1 MGVRV
6 VRLVLAAGVCCAA
19 LSLLPELA
27 AAAGKTFYASPSAE
41 AAGAC
46 TQPDPCPI
54 PQALTKAGDGDSI
67 SLAGGSGPYI
77 LPPGGITIEDEVD
90 FGAQPG
96 APATLVS
103 SISSTGLHVTPVA
116 DAKVHDVALQGEG
129 GFELDS
135 GIGERVSVALVGLAD
150 DACVLEKGTTLRDS
164 LCWTREVN
172 EEDEGVSHGL
182 AIGSGGEGQDE
193 PVVLRNVTAV
203 ASNAA
208 GDGVFAEGA
217 GGAKLTVDAANVIAR
232 SENAFDVFAKRL
244 GGLSETH
251 VNITH
256 SSFATFSDEPSMA
269 TVTPPG
275 TNGNLSA
282 PILFVQPAFWGD
294 FHLSGGSPGLDGGIA
309 DGSVGTLDLDGH
321 QRAQSKCIGTAAVPD
336 MGAYER
342 APTDACPPPPP
353 PPPPP
358 FEPRKPVFRIIKLN
372 LNKRTGGGSMQ
383 VEVPS
388 GGTLTLT
395 GSGIKLVRRR
405 AASPGDLVTMPIQPW
420 AITRVRL
427 AKTGKTK
434 VRLKLT
440 FEPQRGP
447 PDLLSMK
454 VQLRKNRG

>member
-6 VRLVLAAGVCCAA
+6 VRLVLAAGIFCAA
-19 LSLLPELA
+19 LTLLPALA
-27 AAAGKTFYASPSAE
+27 AAGNTYYASPSGE
-41 AAGAC
+41 NKHPC
-46 TQPDPCPI
+46 TQVEPCSI
-54 PQALTKAGDGDSI
+54 PAALAKTEDGDSI
-67 SLAGGSGPYI
+67 SLATGAYT
-77 LPPGGITIEDEVD
+77 LPLGGIAIEDEID

-96 APATLVS
+96 AAATLVS
-103 SISSTGLHVTPVA
+103 SLAATAVQVKPVA
-116 DAKVHDVALQGEG
+116 DARVHDVSLQGGG

-135 GIGERVSVALVGLAD
+135 GIGERVYVALVGLAN
-150 DACVLEKGTTLRDS
+150 DACVLGKGTILRDS
-164 LCWTREVN
+164 ICWTREVN
-172 EEDEGVSHGL
+172 EEEEGVSHAL
-182 AIGSGGEGQDE
+182 AIEYANEGQDE
-193 PVVLRNVTAV
+193 PVVLRNVTAI

-208 GDGVFAEGA
+208 GDGIFAEGA
-217 GGAKLTVDAANVIAR
+217 SGAKLTVDAANVTAR
-232 SENAFDVFAKRL
+232 SEHATDVVAAL
-244 GGLSETH
+244 GGGLSETH

-256 SSFATFSDEPSMA
+256 SSFSTFSHEPSMS

-275 TNGNLSA
+275 TNGNVSA
-282 PILFVQPAFWGD
+282 APSFVDPGGGD
-294 FHLSGGSPGLDGGIA
+294 FHLNAGSPGLDGGVA
-309 DGSVGTLDLDGH
+309 DALVGTLDLDGN

-336 MGAYER
+336 IGAYER

-372 LNKRTGGGSMQ
+372 MNKRTGGGSMQ

-427 AKTGKTK
+427 AKTGKSR

-440 FEPQRGP
+440 FEPRKGP
-447 PDLLSMK
+447 PELLSMN